1 MELQTIANF
10 IKKRRKELG
19 LTQVELA
26 QKLFVTEK
34 AISRWETGRG
44 TPDTSL
50 LIPLSKELGVNV
62 SELLNGKEDDND
74 KAIKKVVEYN
84 ELNKKSKHGWSFK
97 ITVINYI
104 ISIFLFLIYLRFEY
118 NPNIELSYFIRLLI
132 IIIASLLIIIGNVVY
147 ANNCADK
154 IEEKNKVTKLSL
166 IIVFIYYIIFL
177 FNMTIFARYDSGNGY
192 NLIPFNSIISTL
204 KSDNLYF
211 MIINTLG
218 NLLIFMPLE
227 YFIIKLFKIKKLSLN
242 LLLSF
247 LIILII
253 EILQFIFKLGIFDID
268 DIILNI
274 TGMIVF
280 YIVYKKRL
288 WNVLKIFKNKA
299 YKNPWNSRVKFIMER
314 VS

>member
-74 KAIKKVVEYN
+74 KTIKKVVEYN

-97 ITVINYI
+97 VTVINYI

-192 NLIPFNSIISTL
+192 NLIPFKSILSSL

-299 YKNPWNSRVKFIMER
+299 YKNPWNSRVKF
-314 VS
+314 

>member
-97 ITVINYI
+97 VTVINYI

-299 YKNPWNSRVKFIMER
+299 YKNP
-314 VS
+314 